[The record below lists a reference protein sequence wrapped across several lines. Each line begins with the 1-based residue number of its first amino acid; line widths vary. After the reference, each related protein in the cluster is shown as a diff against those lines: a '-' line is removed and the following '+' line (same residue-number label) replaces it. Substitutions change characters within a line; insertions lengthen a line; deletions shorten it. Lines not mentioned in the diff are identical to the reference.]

1 MQLKT
6 IVNRGEEMMMKNQQ
20 VAVIGSLNYDLLL
33 KQERL
38 PKKGETFT
46 ADDLIQG
53 PGGKGANQAAQCAK
67 LGLSTSMIGNVG
79 EDRFGEALI
88 GSLQAFGTNVDYV
101 GKKGTTGMGIVN
113 VLPDG
118 DYHSTLLRGAN
129 YLITKEDID
138 QSLEVITGCQ
148 YILLQQEIP
157 PSIVDY
163 IIEKT
168 RDAECQ
174 IVLNNA
180 PARDISETSL
190 AAIDILVVNETEAE
204 FMSDCKVDSVK
215 SAHEVAQK
223 LTNKVKNAVILTL
236 GALGVVVATK
246 EESFYTPANKV
257 EAIDATGAGDSF
269 IGAFVFCLIEGY
281 NMQKAAE
288 LSTLA
293 SSITV
298 SRNGGSE
305 SFPTLRELQLAVS
318 SK

>member
-1 MQLKT
+1 
-6 IVNRGEEMMMKNQQ
+6 MMRNQQ

-46 ADDLIQG
+46 ADDLFQG

-67 LGLSTSMIGNVG
+67 LGLSTSMIGKVG

-88 GSLQAFGTNVDYV
+88 GSLQAYGVNVDYV

-129 YLITKEDID
+129 YLITKDDID
-138 QSLEVITGCQ
+138 QCLEIISACQ
-148 YILLQQEIP
+148 FILLQQEVP
-157 PSIVDY
+157 PSIIDY
-163 IIEKT
+163 VLEKT
-168 RDAECQ
+168 RDFECS

-180 PARDISETSL
+180 PARVISETSL
-190 AAIDILVVNETEAE
+190 ASIDFLVVNETEAE
-204 FMSDCKVDSVK
+204 LMSNCKVHSIE
-215 SAHEVAQK
+215 SAHEVAQMLVK
-223 LTNKVKNAVILTL
+223 KVKNTVILTL

-246 EESFYTPANKV
+246 EESFYTPAKKV
-257 EAIDATGAGDSF
+257 EAVDATGAGDSF
-269 IGAFVFCLIEGY
+269 IGAFVFGLIEGY
-281 NMQKAAE
+281 SLQKATVIA
-288 LSTLA
+288 TLA

-298 SRNGGSE
+298 SKAGGSE
-305 SFPTLRELQLAVS
+305 SFPTLSELQALTVL
-318 SK
+318 K

>member
-1 MQLKT
+1 
-6 IVNRGEEMMMKNQQ
+6 VNREEDMMKKQQ

-67 LGLSTSMIGNVG
+67 LGLSTSMIGKVG

-88 GSLQAFGTNVDYV
+88 GSLQAFGVNVDYV

-129 YLITKEDID
+129 YLITKEDIN
-138 QSLEVITGCQ
+138 QSLEIISGCQ

-157 PSIVDY
+157 PSIIDY

-168 RDAECQ
+168 RDAKCQ
-174 IVLNNA
+174 LVLNNA

-190 AAIDILVVNETEAE
+190 SAIDILVVNETEAE
-204 FMSDCKVDSVK
+204 FMSNCKVDSVE
-215 SAHEVAQK
+215 SAQEVAQK
-223 LTNKVKNAVILTL
+223 LVKNVKNTVILTL

-257 EAIDATGAGDSF
+257 EAVDATGAGDSF

-281 NMQKAAE
+281 TLQKATDLA
-288 LSTLA
+288 TLV

-298 SRNGGSE
+298 SRTGGSE
-305 SFPTLRELQLAVS
+305 SFPTLNELQGLALS
-318 SK
+318 HKPLER

>member
-1 MQLKT
+1 
-6 IVNRGEEMMMKNQQ
+6 MMKNQQ

-67 LGLSTSMIGNVG
+67 LGLSTSMIGKVG
-79 EDRFGEALI
+79 EDRFGDALI
-88 GSLQAFGTNVDYV
+88 GSLQAFGVNVDYI

-129 YLITKEDID
+129 YLVTKEDID
-138 QSLEVITGCQ
+138 RSLEVITGCQ

-157 PSIVDY
+157 QSIVEY

-168 RDAECQ
+168 RDAQCQ

-180 PARDISETSL
+180 PARDVSETSL
-190 AAIDILVVNETEAE
+190 AAVDILVVNETEAE
-204 FMSDCKVDSVK
+204 FMTGCKVTSVE
-215 SAHEVAQK
+215 SANEVAQNLVK
-223 LTNKVKNAVILTL
+223 KVKNTVIVTL
-236 GALGVVVATK
+236 GALGVVVATR
-246 EESFYTPANKV
+246 EESIYTPANKV
-257 EAIDATGAGDSF
+257 EAVDATGAGDSF
-269 IGAFVFCLIEGY
+269 IGAFVFGLIEGY
-281 NMQKAAE
+281 TLQKAIDLAT
-288 LSTLA
+288 SA

-298 SRNGGSE
+298 SRAGGSE
-305 SFPTLRELQLAVS
+305 SFPTLRELEGLALS
-318 SK
+318 HYL